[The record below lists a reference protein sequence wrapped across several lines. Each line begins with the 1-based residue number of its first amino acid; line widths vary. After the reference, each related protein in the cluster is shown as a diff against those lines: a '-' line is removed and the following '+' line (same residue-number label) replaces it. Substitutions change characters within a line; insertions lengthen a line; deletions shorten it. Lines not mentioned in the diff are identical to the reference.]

1 MPQKCLLVVF
11 LALVLCLGM
20 TWAEPRFHFSP
31 PLAGEQRL
39 ASYIIGEIDGARHQ
53 VLVQEYPLTEPGIL
67 AALIRARTR
76 GVQVTALVDKTGG
89 PAVAAL
95 KAAGIPVYFDP
106 IDIGHHKVLL
116 IDECLVIGGGFTLTR
131 HASNHNIET
140 CIFLTE
146 KAVVQR
152 YLRNFKQRLAVARR
166 Q

>member
-1 MPQKCLLVVF
+1 MQQKRLWVAF
-11 LALVLCLGM
+11 LALVFCLGM
-20 TWAEPRFHFSP
+20 GWAEPRVYFSS
-31 PLAGEQRL
+31 PLTCDQGMAG
-39 ASYIIGEIDGARHQ
+39 YTIGEIEVAGHQ
-53 VLVQEYPLTEPGIL
+53 VLVQEYPLTKPGL
-67 AALIRARTR
+67 MAALIRARAR

-106 IDIGHHKVLL
+106 IHISHQKVLI
-116 IDECLVIGGGFTLTR
+116 IDERLVIGGCNLSR
-131 HASNHNIET
+131 HAHNHNIET

-146 KAVVQR
+146 KLAVQR